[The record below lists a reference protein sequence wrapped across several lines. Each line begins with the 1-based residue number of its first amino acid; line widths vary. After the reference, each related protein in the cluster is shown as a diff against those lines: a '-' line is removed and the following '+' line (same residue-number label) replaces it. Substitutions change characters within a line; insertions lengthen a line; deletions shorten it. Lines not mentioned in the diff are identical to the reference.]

1 MSASSRSGRQ
11 RQLRPS
17 RAERAPYTEALAQAV
32 AEGRLTDELYE
43 QRLSQVETA
52 PTFDTL
58 DRLVADVPFTPP
70 RRTAG
75 RRTERSRTAKLRM
88 GRLTVAGV
96 AAGLLAGVITH
107 AIVVNSGP
115 VEAWSGADD
124 TSAGEQGAGDGGAP
138 DGWEAPEVAMAIESV
153 DNLDDEAI
161 AHALER
167 AEAAELVAIER
178 IHLTPDTAFVTGSG
192 EDGATYSV
200 YLGRDTVGSVHFVSE
215 EPADGVTHLRPED
228 LDHSLDEYIEAARE
242 AVQAGEDAEVESV
255 SVVSG
260 DEWYTPES
268 AGRNL
273 VRVRFEGDTFAALHG
288 DDLSVIP

>member
-43 QRLSQVETA
+43 QRLEQVEA
-52 PTFDTL
+52 ASTFDRL
-58 DRLVADVPFTPP
+58 DRLVADVPFNP
-70 RRTAG
+70 R

-200 YLGRDTVGSVHFVSE
+200 YLGRDTVGSVHFVSD

-228 LDHSLDEYIEAARE
+228 LDHSLDEYIDAARE

>member
-43 QRLSQVETA
+43 QRLEQVEA
-52 PTFDTL
+52 ASTFDIL

-70 RRTAG
+70 

-273 VRVRFEGDTFAALHG
+273 VQVRFEGDAFAALHG

>member
-43 QRLSQVETA
+43 QRLEQVEAA
-52 PTFDTL
+52 PTFDRL

-70 RRTAG
+70 

-200 YLGRDTVGSVHFVSE
+200 YLGRDTVGSVRFVSD

-273 VRVRFEGDTFAALHG
+273 VQVRFEGDAFAALHG

>member
-1 MSASSRSGRQ
+1 MSASSRSVQQ
-11 RQLRPS
+11 RHLRPS

-43 QRLSQVETA
+43 ERLSQVETA
-52 PTFDTL
+52 PTFDRL

-70 RRTAG
+70 RRPATRETA
-75 RRTERSRTAKLRM
+75 RLRM

-200 YLGRDTVGSVHFVSE
+200 YLGRDTVGSVHFVSD

-273 VRVRFEGDTFAALHG
+273 VQVRFEGDGFASLHG
-288 DDLSVIP
+288 DDLSVVP